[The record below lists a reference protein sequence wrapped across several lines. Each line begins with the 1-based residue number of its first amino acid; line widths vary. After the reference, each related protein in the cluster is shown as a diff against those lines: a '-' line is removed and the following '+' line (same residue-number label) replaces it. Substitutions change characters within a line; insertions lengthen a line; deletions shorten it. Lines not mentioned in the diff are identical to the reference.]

1 MKEIREESKTT
12 TGMNVPQGDASN
24 QYVPLEDQ
32 REYIPNINQQGGGNV
47 KKEQSA
53 FTKRIKKSAWLV
65 FAVGVISMIIYSM
78 GATSSSVDTSDEA
91 ANALKSHVSTS
102 LAAGTKLLDSDD
114 NYIGGDMTIT
124 HDSDDEETT
133 LYVWDYAA
141 EDGDYVQVV
150 VNGTPLGDPFM
161 ITNTP
166 VTFTVPTVGEVE
178 VIGTRD
184 GGGGITYAVYY
195 EMNHTTYFN
204 GVDENGS
211 NIYTLIRE

>member
-1 MKEIREESKTT
+1 MKDIREESKTT

-24 QYVPLEDQ
+24 QYVPLVDQ
-32 REYIPNINQQGGGNV
+32 REYIPNINQQDGGNV
-47 KKEQSA
+47 KKEQAA

-65 FAVGVISMIIYSM
+65 FAVGVISMIIYCM
-78 GATSSSVDTSDEA
+78 GATSSSVDTSNEA
-91 ANALKSHVSTS
+91 TSALESHVSTS
-102 LAAGTKLLDSDD
+102 LAVGTQLLAFDD

-124 HDSDDEETT
+124 HDSDDEDTT

-150 VNGTPLGDPFM
+150 VNGAPLGDPFM
-161 ITNTP
+161 ITNAP
-166 VTFTVPTVGEVE
+166 ATFTVPTVGKVE
-178 VIGTRD
+178 VVGTRD

-195 EMNHTTYFN
+195 EMNQTTYFN